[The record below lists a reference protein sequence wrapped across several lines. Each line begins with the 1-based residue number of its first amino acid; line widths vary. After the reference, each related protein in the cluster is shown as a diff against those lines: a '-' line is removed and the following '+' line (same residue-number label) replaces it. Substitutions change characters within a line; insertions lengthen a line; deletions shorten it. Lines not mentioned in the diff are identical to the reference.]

1 MKVLAISGYKPHE
14 LSVFSNDHPAVSY
27 IKKAIA
33 RRLLSLA
40 EEGLEWVII
49 SGQLGVELWAAEVVY
64 EIQSIYPHLQLA
76 VLAPFLQQEERWNE
90 KNREYY
96 EFIVSQAD
104 FFAYITKR
112 PYESPNQFRWKNEF
126 LLAKS
131 DGLLVVYDEEKEG
144 TPKFIVEM
152 AKKKE
157 NYPIMSITFS
167 DIQAIIE
174 EEQWEI
180 DNQWTF

>member
-1 MKVLAISGYKPHE
+1 MKVIAVTGYKPHE
-14 LSVFSNDHPAVSY
+14 LSICSNDHLAVGY

-33 RRLLSLA
+33 RRLLALA

-49 SGQLGVELWAAEVVY
+49 SGQLGIELWAAEVVY
-64 EIQSIYPHLQLA
+64 EMQEIYPHLQLA
-76 VLAPFLQQEERWNE
+76 ILAPFLQQEERWNE

-96 EFIVSQAD
+96 DWIVSQAD
-104 FFAYITKR
+104 FFDYITKR
-112 PYESPNQFRWKNEF
+112 PYENPVQFRLKNEF
-126 LLAKS
+126 ILAKS

-157 NYPIMSITFS
+157 NYPMMSITFS
-167 DIQAIIE
+167 DIQTIIE
-174 EEQWEI
+174 EEEWEI
-180 DNQWTF
+180 DN